1 VIPRSLLALVMLA
14 GAAACAPRL
23 VVLSPTNFYIAY
35 TPTVVNSAAGSGG
48 ILVEVIGN
56 PFDAPQADLER
67 TITSAMTGSHFGPP
81 VDFVTT
87 PPEDFRSPYRIVM
100 VFDAAQAYGEAKLC
114 REGRSIVPSAGDQDG
129 AAEQGTG
136 DQGTGDQG
144 AADQSGQVV
153 KVYAALCA
161 GQGPLTGVNGRVGEV
176 TGLDDPKFRQLISQL
191 TTNLLP
197 PFNPDRRDGGS
208 EFFSNIGL
216 GRDA

>member
-1 VIPRSLLALVMLA
+1 MIPRSLLALVMLA

-56 PFDAPQADLER
+56 PFDAPHADLER

-87 PPEDFRSPYRIVM
+87 PPEGFRSPYRIVM
-100 VFDAAQAYGEAKLC
+100 VFDSVQAYGEAKLC

-129 AAEQGTG
+129 AAEQGG
-136 DQGTGDQG
+136 EG
-144 AADQSGQVV
+144 GQVV